1 VKTAS
6 LFSAPPKKQFA
17 LLAKVLCILVASC
30 AIAQSPTL
38 AQSQDAP
45 SYQRIFPRTVV
56 EVRAVVQKVSAA
68 ARGRL
73 PTLEGF
79 VEQTTDPLDRYS
91 KGFYECTYQ
100 VSPAIGGGTLVQ
112 ATAKITG
119 WYTDPAGSQSGYR
132 VLVSNGRLEND
143 ALDRIEETL
152 SPGAAAN
159 AASNQISSVPSLPAN
174 PTNAAAPAGP
184 PTSNGGIKP
193 SARLNPNGGGFVAP
207 ASAGNSAEESS
218 SRSDSSSSVTRA
230 PRTPVAPATALPSGV
245 TLESLRAQHAALDKQ
260 AADLSD
266 YIKSLEDIQR
276 NQTHPVD
283 LASVKKPKTP
293 VFAKPAEDASVLMS
307 AEAQDEFPVLGVE
320 GAWVHVQIS
329 GASRGWMRRVQLEM
343 PAGYVQ
349 GVVSDSAV
357 LAPSSESSPAMNSGA
372 NTAASTATSN
382 DPALP
387 APASAATPAANGVAR
402 SAAGSPSS
410 TIFQVTKQESNPFP
424 GSWAQLKGK
433 NVRVEWVSPLNP
445 AATTTPREKLAF
457 AKLVFLKAYQ
467 SISAAH
473 QPVDGI
479 VVVFDSADGGQIS
492 ATLATVKSLADRS
505 LSDSA
510 FWRAASLDPPDS
522 FDPSGH

>member
-1 VKTAS
+1 MPAS
-6 LFSAPPKKQFA
+6 PFSAPPKNSFA
-17 LLAKVLCILVASC
+17 LAAKFLCWTLALC

-38 AQSQDAP
+38 ARPQDAA

-56 EVRAVVQKVSAA
+56 EVRAVVQKVSAT

-79 VEQTTDPLDRYS
+79 VQQTSDPLDRYS

-100 VSPAIGGGTLVQ
+100 VSPAVGGGTLVQ

-119 WYTDPAGSQSGYR
+119 WYADPSGAQSGYR

-143 ALDRIEETL
+143 ALDRVEETL

-159 AASNQISSVPSLPAN
+159 AGGNQISSVPSSAPRNL
-174 PTNAAAPAGP
+174 TNAAAPSAP
-184 PTSNGGIKP
+184 PASNGGIQP
-193 SARLNPNGGGFVAP
+193 SARLNPDGGRFVAP
-207 ASAGNSAEESS
+207 ASADNPAEESS
-218 SRSDSSSSVTRA
+218 SRGDGSSSVTRPA
-230 PRTPVAPATALPSGV
+230 RTPVAPAAALPSGV

-266 YIKSLEDIQR
+266 YIHSLEEIQR

-293 VFAKPAEDASVLMS
+293 VFSKPADDASVLMS
-307 AEAQDEFPVLGVE
+307 AEVQDEFPVLGVE

-329 GASRGWMRRVQLEM
+329 GASRGWIRRVQLEM

-349 GVVSDSAV
+349 GVVSDSAAGV
-357 LAPSSESSPAMNSGA
+357 PANEPSTAANSAANNGAALPVAPS
-372 NTAASTATSN
+372 AASATSS
-382 DPALP
+382 LG
-387 APASAATPAANGVAR
+387 SA
-402 SAAGSPSS
+402 
-410 TIFQVTKQESNPFP
+410 IFQVTREESSPFP
-424 GSWAQLKGK
+424 GSWPQLKGK
-433 NVRVEWVSPLNP
+433 NVRVEWVLPLNP
-445 AATTTPREKLAF
+445 AATTTPREKRAF

-467 SISAAH
+467 SVSAAR
-473 QPVDGI
+473 QSVDGI

-492 ATLATVKSLADRS
+492 ATLSTLKSLTDRT

-510 FWRAASLDPPDS
+510 FWHSCSLDPPDS
-522 FDPSGH
+522 FDPSAN

>member
-1 VKTAS
+1 MIIAS
-6 LFSAPPKKQFA
+6 LFSAPSKKRFVLAAKFLGA
-17 LLAKVLCILVASC
+17 LILLC
-30 AIAQSPTL
+30 AIAQSPAL
-38 AQSQDAP
+38 AQSQDAA

-56 EVRAVVQKVSAA
+56 EVRAVVQRVSAS

-79 VEQTTDPLDRYS
+79 VQQTSDPLDRYS

-100 VSPAIGGGTLVQ
+100 VSPAVGGGTLVQ
-112 ATAKITG
+112 AAAKITA
-119 WYTDPAGSQSGYR
+119 WYTDPAGTQSGYR

-152 SPGAAAN
+152 SPGAATN
-159 AASNQISSVPSLPAN
+159 AAANQISSVPSSAPAN
-174 PTNAAAPAGP
+174 STNAASPSAP

-193 SARLNPNGGGFVAP
+193 SVRLNPNGGGFVAP
-207 ASAGNSAEESS
+207 ASADNPAEESS
-218 SRSDSSSSVTRA
+218 SRGDASSSITRPA
-230 PRTPVAPATALPSGV
+230 RTPVAPATALPSGV

-266 YIKSLEDIQR
+266 YIKSLEEIQR

-329 GASRGWMRRVQLEM
+329 GASRGWIRRVQLEM

-349 GVVSDSAV
+349 GVVSDDASA
-357 LAPSSESSPAMNSGA
+357 APPTE
-372 NTAASTATSN
+372 
-382 DPALP
+382 
-387 APASAATPAANGVAR
+387 ASAATNSAANSGSNVAANNGAAPPAA
-402 SAAGSPSS
+402 SATGSPNS
-410 TIFQVTKQESNPFP
+410 TIFQVTKEESNPFP
-424 GSWAQLKGK
+424 GSWPQLKGK

-445 AATTTPREKLAF
+445 TATTTPREKLAF

-467 SISAAH
+467 SVSAAR

-492 ATLATVKSLADRS
+492 ATLSTVKSLADHS

-510 FWRAASLDPPDS
+510 FWRACSLDPLDS
-522 FDPSGH
+522 FDPSAQ